1 MNMNTALNS
10 EHALHTALIY
20 AGIEKEE
27 FDCLLQQYEDGLY
40 HFLLRTYWMKY
51 EFYVEDRTGE
61 ILGIQ
66 TEPLVYREVLDV
78 CGSAGAALS
87 AVA

>member
-1 MNMNTALNS
+1 MNMNTTLNS

-27 FDCLLQQYEDGLY
+27 FDCLLQRYEDGLY
-40 HFLLRTYWMKY
+40 HFLLRTYWLKY
-51 EFYVEDRTGE
+51 EFSVEDRAGAS
-61 ILGIQ
+61 LRVQ